1 MPRIAAYAIAIALG
15 AAAALALVSCGGSGD
30 AKLLPGQTAAE
41 ITQNLDAV
49 KQLAAERECASA
61 QDQALQVST
70 QVESLGDVDPKLK
83 QALVQGAERLNE
95 VVGTCEEETVEE
107 PVETE
112 TLPPVVE
119 STEAKPG
126 KGKEK
131 KEEGPPEPSEPEEA
145 ETTEEAEENGLPP
158 QAEGEAKG
166 HGVPPGHE
174 EAPSGG
180 IGPGHEAEGGD

>member
-1 MPRIAAYAIAIALG
+1 MPRVAAYAITLALG
-15 AAAALALVSCGGSGD
+15 TAAALALASCGGSGD

-49 KQLAAERECASA
+49 KQLAVEGECAGA
-61 QDQALQVST
+61 EDEALQVST
-70 QVESLGDVDPKLK
+70 QVESLGGVDPKLK

-95 VVGTCEEETVEE
+95 VVSTCEEETEEE

-112 TLPPVVE
+112 ALPPVAE
-119 STEAKPG
+119 STETKPG

-131 KEEGPPEPSEPEEA
+131 KEEESSESDESEEA
-145 ETTEEAEENGLPP
+145 KTTEETEENGLPP

-166 HGVPPGHE
+166 HGTPPGHE
-174 EAPSGG
+174 ETPSGG
-180 IGPGHEAEGGD
+180 IGPGREAGGGG